1 MKNNIGDGSGNI
13 VRGTV
18 VIIIAM
24 VIVFGAV
31 FAWMYSMDML
41 FLPSFIEDLI
51 GKDDEPSWNLGALSE
66 LVKNGKDE
74 DGEIVTFDVSY
85 ENLLSALL
93 NSDRAEGIY
102 ISANINY
109 YSASK
114 EHTRRVTYYRN
125 GEKFRVESYGALPE
139 NSTGVGAFETL
150 KISDGNMICF
160 LDNLSGEFNTIAYD
174 KGILPEEEAG
184 IPSVDALLLALR
196 EFPESEGTAAEPGAM
211 NVTNTSL
218 KLLRTELGNVY
229 YVKFTYGDI
238 GLTEEYYVSL
248 EHRAIISMTSTQ
260 NGKTVYSYSV
270 NSISKNADAYSS
282 IELYDILKATEK

>member
-1 MKNNIGDGSGNI
+1 MKNKVGDGTGNI

-41 FLPSFIEDLI
+41 FLPSFLEDLI
-51 GKDDEPSWNLGALSE
+51 GKDDEPSWDLGALSE
-66 LVKNGKDE
+66 LVKNGKSE
-74 DGEIVTFDVSY
+74 DGELLTFDVSY
-85 ENLLSALL
+85 ESLLSALL
-93 NSDRAEGIY
+93 NSERAEGIY
-102 ISANINY
+102 ISADIKY
-109 YSASK
+109 YSASE
-114 EHTRRVTYYRN
+114 EHTRRVMYYRN
-125 GEKFRVESYGALPE
+125 GEKFRIESYGAVPE
-139 NSTGVGAFETL
+139 NSTGAGAFEAL
-150 KISDGNMICF
+150 KVSDGKQICF
-160 LDNLSGEFNTIAYD
+160 LDNLSGEFSTIAYD
-174 KGILPEEEAG
+174 KEILPEEEAG

-196 EFPESEGTAAEPGAM
+196 EFPASEGAAAAPGAM
-211 NVTNTSL
+211 HVTDTSL

-248 EHRAIISMTSTQ
+248 EHRAVISMTSTQ

-270 NSISKNADAYSS
+270 NSVSKSADAYSS
-282 IELYDILKATEK
+282 DDLYDILKATEQ